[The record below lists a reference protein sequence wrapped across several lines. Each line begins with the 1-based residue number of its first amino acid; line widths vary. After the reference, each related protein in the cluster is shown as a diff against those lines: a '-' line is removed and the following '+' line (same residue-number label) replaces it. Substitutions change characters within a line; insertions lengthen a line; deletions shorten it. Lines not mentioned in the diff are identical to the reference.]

1 MKNNDLK
8 LIASEPARHDAGFL
22 PGLVFGAFAG
32 IAGMFLFGTKKGQKT
47 VLRMKK
53 TWAKVE
59 PQVEKELEVAGHK
72 LEKSKKPILQALGEI
87 VEYVAEGLGK
97 TTAHSGLKKKSRI

>member
-8 LIASEPARHDAGFL
+8 LIVPESTHHDAGFL

-32 IAGMFLFGTKKGQKT
+32 VAGMFLFGTKKGLKT
-47 VLRMKK
+47 VDRIKK
-53 TWAKVE
+53 TWKKVE
-59 PQVEKELEVAGHK
+59 PQVEKELEAAGHK
-72 LEKSKKPILQALGEI
+72 LEKSGKPTLQALGEI

-97 TTAHSGLKKKSRI
+97 TTRIKRK

>member
-8 LIASEPARHDAGFL
+8 LVTSEPAHHDVGFL

-47 VLRMKK
+47 VLNMKK

-59 PQVEKELEVAGHK
+59 PQVEKELELAGHK
-72 LEKSKKPILQALGEI
+72 LEKSKKPILQAIGEI

-97 TTAHSGLKKKSRI
+97 TTKTKRK

>member
-8 LIASEPARHDAGFL
+8 LVASEPARHDVGFL

-32 IAGMFLFGTKKGQKT
+32 VAGVFLFGTKKGQKT
-47 VLRMKK
+47 VLNMKK

-59 PQVEKELEVAGHK
+59 PQVEQELEVAGHK
-72 LEKSKKPILQALGEI
+72 LGKSKKPILQALGDI
-87 VEYVAEGLGK
+87 VDYVAEGLWK
-97 TTAHSGLKKKSRI
+97 TTVRIGSKKKPSL

>member
-8 LIASEPARHDAGFL
+8 LIASEPIHHDAGFL

-47 VLRMKK
+47 VLNMKK

-72 LEKSKKPILQALGEI
+72 LEKSKKPMLQALGEI

-97 TTAHSGLKKKSRI
+97 ISTKSSSRKK